1 MKRMTVGLALLL
13 LAGCGQAVQPYR
25 PKEAP
30 AAAASEPA
38 GESTGEPANAAESTP
53 TAGPL
58 PDTIDVG
65 GELEVRVR
73 WPERDDALVRLFP
86 DYYAQ
91 AWEAVMSGD
100 DRYLRHVEPA
110 YAGEA
115 AAWVRN
121 FTGKKQSVSGV
132 VRLFRLRVKAVVGR
146 GAELNVCVDETKMKV
161 ISASTG
167 EAITPQPASSRAPY
181 LQIVLAHRDDDGV
194 WRIRN
199 FSHSKE
205 GCS

>member
-1 MKRMTVGLALLL
+1 MRRMTVGLALLL
-13 LAGCGQAVQPYR
+13 VAGCGQVEQPYR
-25 PKEAP
+25 PKSVP
-30 AAAASEPA
+30 DVAASEAPSKA
-38 GESTGEPANAAESTP
+38 KATS
-53 TAGPL
+53 TAGAR

-86 DYYAQ
+86 DYYAE

-100 DRYLRHVEPA
+100 DRYLRRVEPA

-121 FTGKKQSVSGV
+121 FTDKKQSVSGV

-146 GAELNVCVDETKMKV
+146 GAELNVCVDETKMKLV
-161 ISASTG
+161 STSTG
-167 EAITPQPASSRAPY
+167 EPISPQPDSCSAPY

-194 WRIRN
+194 WRIRQ

-205 GCS
+205 GCT